1 MQNQKNKDEKLI
13 GFEII
18 TPEGKTVSAE
28 CDSIHIPVCDG
39 IKTPGGQY
47 GIRKGHAAAV
57 ISLGDGRVTAYL
69 NGKKVL
75 QFSVSG
81 GFAKVDR
88 DRVAVVTENAVPEEN
103 GSEKD

>member
-13 GFEII
+13 RFEVI

-39 IKTPGGQY
+39 IKTSGGQY
-47 GIRKGHAAAV
+47 GIRKGHATAV
-57 ISLGDGRVTAYL
+57 ISLGDGSVTAYL
-69 NGKKVL
+69 DGKITS

-88 DRVAVVTENAVPEEN
+88 DRVAVVTENAVPKEN
-103 GSEKD
+103 VSEKD